1 MQTALHILSLVN
13 ELQSEAVGGKV
24 IGTEFYRKDRAF
36 YLFIKKKQRLALG
49 FVYHPVRWGT
59 YLVAASKV
67 KIETREKPRPIFDI
81 SDATIT
87 GLEQLGLD
95 RIFTVTLQHGK
106 KISKLVVEAIGPNGN
121 IWLLDE
127 HDGKLATLRRKDFK
141 PGHRYAI
148 QPIKEQLNP
157 ISLTESDLADGFKQH
172 PDLPVALFVERHV
185 RGFNTTLA
193 REVVHRA
200 DQVDVKA
207 GEINDASLK
216 SLSKAIRQIC
226 NSFESSSA
234 GYVYSIRGRFEA
246 YPLKLSSCQDQ
257 PQRFKTLSL
266 AVLASAESRDSAA
279 EQEDEVKTVTD
290 AVKKAVRRM
299 ERRIKKI
306 EQDVNEAADYE
317 KYRRLGELLQINFKA
332 IKKGMSSIEVEDVYS
347 ESHGEVQIKLDPALT
362 PNENAEAYF
371 KRYRKGREGLNL
383 LRRRLEISKDELKEL
398 TVIQSEL
405 EHDFETA
412 RRKYEP
418 EILSLLPG
426 EKVEREVAP
435 RLPYRPHVLSS
446 GLTIFVGRDG
456 ADNDRTTF
464 EFARP
469 YELWFHTQ
477 QCAGSHVV
485 MKFPNKSFEPSR
497 REIEETAAIAAYFS
511 KARKDSLVPVIYT
524 QRKYVRKPRKAKPGL
539 VLVEREKSVMVEP
552 AKPPASA

>member
-13 ELQSEAVGGKV
+13 ELEREAVGGKIV
-24 IGTEFYRKDRAF
+24 GTEYYRKDRAF

-59 YLVAASKV
+59 YLIAASKV

-81 SDATIT
+81 ADATIT
-87 GLEQLGLD
+87 GVEQLGLD
-95 RIFTVTLQHGK
+95 RIFTVTLEHGK
-106 KISKLVVEAIGPNGN
+106 KISKLVIEAIGPNGN

-127 HDGKLATLRRKDFK
+127 KDGKHATLRRKDFK
-141 PGHRYAI
+141 PGQPYEI

-157 ISLTESDLADGFKQH
+157 LSLTESDLADALKQH
-172 PDLPVALFVERHV
+172 AELPLALFVERHV

-193 REVVHRA
+193 REIAHRA
-200 DQVDVKA
+200 DQADTKA
-207 GEINDASLK
+207 GEIDAASLK
-216 SLSKAIRQIC
+216 VLTKAIRQIC
-226 NSFESSSA
+226 DSFASPSA
-234 GYVYSIRGRFEA
+234 GYVYHVRGKFEA
-246 YPLKLSSCQDQ
+246 YPLKLSFCEDQ

-279 EQEDEVKTVTD
+279 EQEDEVKTITD
-290 AVKKAVRRM
+290 AVKKALRRM

-306 EQDVNEAADYE
+306 EHDVEEAADYE
-317 KYRRLGELLQINFKA
+317 QYRRLGELLQINFKA
-332 IKKGMSSIEVEDVYS
+332 IKKGMPSVVVEDVYT
-347 ESHGEVQIKLDPALT
+347 ESSGEVKIKLDPALT

-371 KRYRKGREGLNL
+371 KRYRKGREGLDL
-383 LRRRLEISKDELKEL
+383 LRRRLEISKGELEEL
-398 TVIQSEL
+398 TVVQSEL
-405 EHDFETA
+405 ERNFDSA
-412 RRKYEP
+412 RQKYEP
-418 EILSLLPG
+418 EIMSLLPG
-426 EKVEREVAP
+426 ERAEREVAP
-435 RLPYRPHVLSS
+435 RLPYRPYVLSS

-485 MKFPNKSFEPSR
+485 MKYPNKSFEPSR
-497 REIEETAAIAAYFS
+497 REIEETAAVAAYFS

-539 VLVEREKSVMVEP
+539 VVVEREKSVMVEP
-552 AKPPASA
+552 TKPSAVD